1 MLIKGERFMNIRSF
15 MQTSPLLLVLGCSQ
29 IVATT
34 ATVDTL
40 NSDIP
45 KDYLRIE
52 CDLLPIVRTTRH
64 GSHPNIPSKVTVP
77 SKEKR
82 SIIGYST
89 NWSGYVAETNFTNPA
104 EKSVTA
110 VSGTWVVPTIYS
122 SPQNSY
128 CSLWVGIDGFSS
140 SSVEQIGTE
149 HDWINGAMQHYAW
162 FEMYPGPSYLINGFP
177 LNVGDVIT
185 ATVNYTSN
193 NIFLMRLYNQY
204 SGQFLKF

>member
-1 MLIKGERFMNIRSF
+1 MNIRSF